1 MHITTAMMV
10 MVDRTIPAGPVGDV
24 ERRGVVSGRRLG
36 LIMLVIVV
44 DRGGLG
50 IGYAR
55 ELQGVFKA
63 MPGVD
68 HAMRLQRDQDG
79 HAEADAEE
87 AERLRQQKSPIFATR
102 GNRATTQRAGRH
114 SRRPL
119 MKTPFHGRRRKAD
132 VQPVCAFG
140 PGGPDRFDQLWSA

>member
-10 MVDRTIPAGPVGDV
+10 MVDRTITAGPVGDV

-50 IGYAR
+50 IGYPG
-55 ELQGVFKA
+55 ELQAVFNA

-68 HAMRLQRDQDG
+68 HAMRLQRDHDG

-87 AERLRQQKSPIFATR
+87 AERLRQDKSPYFA
-102 GNRATTQRAGRH
+102 
-114 SRRPL
+114 
-119 MKTPFHGRRRKAD
+119 D
-132 VQPVCAFG
+132 
-140 PGGPDRFDQLWSA
+140 

>member
-1 MHITTAMMV
+1 MHITTTMMV

-50 IGYAR
+50 IGYR
-55 ELQGVFKA
+55 GELKAVFNA

-68 HAMRLQRDQDG
+68 HAMRLQRDHDG

-87 AERLRQQKSPIFATR
+87 AEQLRQEKSPIFA
-102 GNRATTQRAGRH
+102 
-114 SRRPL
+114 
-119 MKTPFHGRRRKAD
+119 D
-132 VQPVCAFG
+132 
-140 PGGPDRFDQLWSA
+140 